1 MAKMRKLR
9 RSYDLLS
16 FKWGIVWVAEVL
28 RCSSPVIAYRVSL
41 TTGTEFAFVTPAAA
55 AIHGPEL
62 DQQAGDRNLA
72 PFHPRFGG
80 ELGHKC
86 QTITARHE
94 DAFAWSRVTV
104 DHVPAGLLLHVLEDT
119 LTAGRDEFILADQPI
134 FIGIDDC
141 QYRF

>member
-16 FKWGIVWVAEVL
+16 IKWGIVWVAEIL
-28 RCSSPVIAYRVSL
+28 RCSSPVIAHRSKPDNRNRICL
-41 TTGTEFAFVTPAAA
+41 HHTSRRRNPRSQGTKTLS
-55 AIHGPEL
+55 HGGKIRLET
-62 DQQAGDRNLA
+62 
-72 PFHPRFGG
+72 
-80 ELGHKC
+80 LG
-86 QTITARHE
+86 
-94 DAFAWSRVTV
+94 RVTV
-104 DHVPAGLLLHVLEDT
+104 DLVPAGLLLHVLEDT